1 MERNVLM
8 NRVAATSTA
17 TSALHDQDITAHLTV
32 EIMTD
37 LDTGETML
45 LTSTQPNQGDL
56 QVVTVDQARAK
67 VAEQRT
73 RLNRQER
80 LILAYETSVTA
91 PTGEPHSWTIT
102 GDGTGKPLT
111 VTCMSGCNSLH
122 MEDEAGTATAAD
134 VSCVQYDTAN
144 TTELAIG
151 CGSQRPDDW
160 ATLSVEIH
168 SDPVHPD
175 QARRMPHASIEVT
188 EDHYIEDLD
197 PDGLAVVIDKLDQ
210 RVAAM
215 RVRHAELVRI
225 RDEYVARSETQA

>member
-1 MERNVLM
+1 
-8 NRVAATSTA
+8 
-17 TSALHDQDITAHLTV
+17 
-32 EIMTD
+32 
-37 LDTGETML
+37 
-45 LTSTQPNQGDL
+45 
-56 QVVTVDQARAK
+56 VVTVDQARAK
-67 VAEQRT
+67 VAEQRI

-80 LILAYETSVTA
+80 LILAYEATATA
-91 PTGEPHSWTIT
+91 PAGEPRRWTIA

-122 MEDEAGTATAAD
+122 MEDVAGTAKATD

-151 CGSQRPDDW
+151 CGSQHPGDW

-175 QARRMPHASIEVT
+175 QARRIPHASIEVT

-197 PDGLAVVIDKLDQ
+197 PDGLVVVIDKLDQ

-215 RVRHAELVRI
+215 RVRHAELIRI
-225 RDEYVARSETQA
+225 RDEYLGRQE